1 MSTFFCTC
9 LFNILLLLQ
18 QSEKQLTLTTLFQQP
33 MATSYTTFTGACA
46 AFTSPA
52 ISILLHCTINTGKPA
67 NLLHT
72 HKASGIY
79 DRPRSLFDAHS
90 PRQPSVSP
98 ASPAFSA
105 PESYFTMHASYL
117 IICPRFTLGVAA
129 VTEKNGGQ
137 TDGRTHAHT
146 HTHTDRPTAI
156 TLRCACAQA
165 RVNKE

>member
-1 MSTFFCTC
+1 
-9 LFNILLLLQ
+9 
-18 QSEKQLTLTTLFQQP
+18 

-46 AFTSPA
+46 ALTSPA
-52 ISILLHCTINTGKPA
+52 ILILLHCTINTGKPA

-72 HKASGIY
+72 RKESSI

-117 IICPRFTLGVAA
+117 IIMSTFHARSCRGYR
-129 VTEKNGGQ
+129 EKRW
-137 TDGRTHAHT
+137 TDGQKDTRTYTHTHAHT
-146 HTHTDRPTAI
+146 HTQTAI
-156 TLRCACAQA
+156 TLRCACAQSRGILTCTVLTRCIPRQLA
-165 RVNKE
+165 V